1 MKNSTDIAKFATFVK
16 PVRIAKTTGK
26 RDERQTLLLKGYT
39 KANGEVKD
47 RVIYS
52 SFKKTQAESNKIGY
66 ATFMDAEKKSMRK
79 FDLTRAEDIVI
90 LA

>member
-1 MKNSTDIAKFATFVK
+1 MKNSLDIAKYASFVK

-39 KANGEVKD
+39 KANGTKGD
-47 RVIYS
+47 RVLYS
-52 SFKKTQAESNKIGY
+52 SVKKPAAESNKVGY
-66 ATFMDAEKKSMRK
+66 AVFMDAEKKSMRK
-79 FDLTRAEDIVI
+79 FDLTRADEVIV